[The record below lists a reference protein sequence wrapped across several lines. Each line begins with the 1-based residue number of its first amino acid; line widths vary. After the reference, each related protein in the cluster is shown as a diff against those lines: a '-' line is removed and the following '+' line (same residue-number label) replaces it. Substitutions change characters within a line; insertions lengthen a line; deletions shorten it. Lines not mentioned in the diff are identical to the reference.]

1 MNVILAIYFS
11 ISHILTTH
19 HILDWQELF
28 SFQGPN
34 PFQSRIL
41 PFAVGHLIFQLF
53 SFKTIYVKLLFII
66 YDFTSSLL
74 AIFYLHKIIK
84 IYYPNYSALLITC
97 ILYWWQMFC
106 TFIVSFH
113 NNHYFPYDSISVFI
127 IALSLYLILNNKNI
141 YLLFILT
148 IIGTLNRE
156 TAILIPAFY
165 LAYNWD
171 KKSTLIIGSAIMLF
185 ITCFLTKF
193 SIAFFITTPKDLI
206 DPWASPNNLRLFNN
220 FAFIADPHTLNFF
233 AVFGFLWILFILDG
247 KIPRQFS
254 YLLYPFIPFF
264 IGMMFVANLSEI
276 RVFNEFIPVITLALV
291 GKFNSMLKIH
301 PLIMN

>member
-1 MNVILAIYFS
+1 MNILSLNLFKPLNRLYLVTILMNVILAIYFS

-97 ILYWWQMFC
+97 KPLW
-106 TFIVSFH
+106 VD
-113 NNHYFPYDSISVFI
+113 N
-127 IALSLYLILNNKNI
+127 LLIL
-141 YLLFILT
+141 
-148 IIGTLNRE
+148 
-156 TAILIPAFY
+156 
-165 LAYNWD
+165 
-171 KKSTLIIGSAIMLF
+171 
-185 ITCFLTKF
+185 
-193 SIAFFITTPKDLI
+193 
-206 DPWASPNNLRLFNN
+206 
-220 FAFIADPHTLNFF
+220 
-233 AVFGFLWILFILDG
+233 V
-247 KIPRQFS
+247 
-254 YLLYPFIPFF
+254 
-264 IGMMFVANLSEI
+264 
-276 RVFNEFIPVITLALV
+276 
-291 GKFNSMLKIH
+291 
-301 PLIMN
+301 